1 MKKNLPLGVF
11 ADYDYQGEELES
23 ISGRQLF
30 IYTDGLNEAENPAYE
45 QFGND
50 RLLDM
55 LRSAHDD
62 TAQQVVDTLKAA
74 VESHR
79 NGAEPND
86 DLTMMCLRVN

>member
-1 MKKNLPLGVF
+1 MKWAIFV
-11 ADYDYQGEELES
+11 
-23 ISGRQLF
+23 ISLLSWPKPTTARF
-30 IYTDGLNEAENPAYE
+30 ENEYVAYE